1 MDNKQDRQFYW
12 EVKNFMSKNNVPAAP
27 KPQKPDVI
35 SSVKNVLE
43 QNNIYKQSSFNPNIN
58 SPNIIR
64 QAISSMETIRANGTP
79 NCKAFTKNIESNPFK
94 VIKEGVFDEVNA
106 DIEKYSKISGMS
118 PNATNDEL
126 EYQISQQNVQP
137 GVPLTPEQ
145 KATRDLQGA
154 FQRKQAVQ
162 QQMEKE
168 ARVQSGQTKINPANN
183 AEFSPM
189 PQGAKNTQ
197 QAPAPAP
204 EAPDTQPDDTSDQD
218 EPTREDQQDN
228 KTQTTVDRER
238 AATPA
243 PKAVDDELEARVKAR
258 IAKRE
263 RDIKTER
270 QSGEENLAYL
280 RSKGADADPRGL
292 VRAERRARGEGTNR
306 LTDEQI
312 RGQEERE
319 LARRRR
325 TPEEKAAQAK
335 KDRDVVD
342 DLIRKAGNTRS
353 REELAAREAKEK
365 SGKAPMPYSER
376 AGSTPEERNAN
387 APKGPMPYSERGDGA
402 PAGQGTGKSVSPGAV
417 RQPSSTPAPATP
429 GKTTPP
435 GKAPAPAGQ
444 ESSLSLKISDGTP
457 STPAQ
462 TGSQVNDKVRQTL
475 GMGASSAPEQAS
487 SPGVQGARATLGL
500 GSGSAPAQTTTP
512 GVQGARATLGLGG
525 GAPATPAK
533 APAPAPQST
542 AKSAPAPAPAPT
554 SGGIPSVRET
564 LGLGAAP
571 ADNNTPQETEA
582 QKKARQALMSR

>member
-1 MDNKQDRQFYW
+1 MDNKKDRQFYW
-12 EVKNFMSKNNVPAAP
+12 EVKDFMSKSNVPAAP
-27 KPQKPDVI
+27 KAQKPDVM

-43 QNNIYKQSSFNPNIN
+43 QNNIYRQSSFNANIN
-58 SPNIIR
+58 SANTIR
-64 QAISSMETIRANGTP
+64 QAISSMESIKANGTP
-79 NCKAFTKNIESNPFK
+79 NCKAFTKNIASNPFK
-94 VIKEGVFDEVNA
+94 VIKEGIFDEVNA
-106 DIEKYSKISGMS
+106 DIEKYSRISGMS

-126 EYQISQQNVQP
+126 EYQISQQDVQP

-145 KATRDLQGA
+145 QATRDLQGA

-204 EAPDTQPDDTSDQD
+204 AQAPEAPDTQPDDTTDQD
-218 EPTREDQQDN
+218 EPTREDIQDQ
-228 KTQTTVDRER
+228 KPQTAVDRER
-238 AATPA
+238 TTPA

-258 IAKRE
+258 IEKRE
-263 RDIKTER
+263 RDRRSEQ

-306 LTDEQI
+306 LSDEQI

-325 TPEEKAAQAK
+325 TPEEKAAQVQKDKDAVAK
-335 KDRDVVD
+335 LNAAADAVR
-342 DLIRKAGNTRS
+342 
-353 REELAAREAKEK
+353 AREAQQKG
-365 SGKAPMPYSER
+365 GKAPMPYSER
-376 AGSTPEERNAN
+376 AGATPEERNAN

-435 GKAPAPAGQ
+435 GKPPVPAGQ

-475 GMGASSAPEQAS
+475 GLGASSAPEQAS
-487 SPGVQGARATLGL
+487 SPGVQGARATLGM

-542 AKSAPAPAPAPT
+542 AKPAPAPAPAPA

-571 ADNNTPQETEA
+571 ADNNNPQETEA

>member
-27 KPQKPDVI
+27 KPQKPDVM

-79 NCKAFTKNIESNPFK
+79 NCKAFTKNIASNPFK
-94 VIKEGVFDEVNA
+94 VIKEAIFDDVNA
-106 DIEKYSKISGMS
+106 DIEKYSRISGMS

-126 EYQISQQNVQP
+126 EYQISQQDVQP

-145 KATRDLQGA
+145 QATRDLQGA

-204 EAPDTQPDDTSDQD
+204 EAPDTQPDTQPDDTSDQD

-243 PKAVDDELEARVKAR
+243 PKAVDDQLEARVKAR

-263 RDIKTER
+263 RDARSER

-292 VRAERRARGEGTNR
+292 VRAERRARGEGTQR
-306 LTDEQI
+306 LSDEEI
-312 RGQEERE
+312 RGQEERQ
-319 LARRRR
+319 LARERR
-325 TPEEKAAQAK
+325 TPEEKAAKAAENK
-335 KDRDVVD
+335 AVVD
-342 DLIRKAGNTRS
+342 KLNAAADAVR
-353 REELAAREAKEK
+353 AREAQQKG
-365 SGKAPMPYSER
+365 GKAPMPYSER
-376 AGSTPEERNAN
+376 AGATPEERNAN

-402 PAGQGTGKSVSPGAV
+402 PAAQGTGKSVSPGAV

-475 GMGASSAPEQAS
+475 GLGASSAPEQAS

-525 GAPATPAK
+525 SAPATPAK

-542 AKSAPAPAPAPT
+542 AKPAPTPAPAPA